1 MINFRK
7 VTWVIHIVSNLGFNN
22 STNVRNN
29 SSSTTL
35 GEIVLLAINLHSV
48 LSISSCLSCDSLP
61 FVEVSLFLNFLD
73 SCDFAV
79 VWAPGT
85 DPVLNISLCTFFMW
99 PIKWDVLPEM
109 NYLNCYSYLFTEFIS
124 FIHFLVFIRN
134 THLILVMLLKYM
146 KIAVSR

>member
-22 STNVRNN
+22 STNVWNN

-99 PIKWDVLPEM
+99 PIKWDVLPEIIWIVTVTCIFSL
-109 NYLNCYSYLFTEFIS
+109 NLLHLSIFLYLSDTFN
-124 FIHFLVFIRN
+124 
-134 THLILVMLLKYM
+134 
-146 KIAVSR
+146 

>member
-7 VTWVIHIVSNLGFNN
+7 LINIVSNLGFNN
-22 STNVRNN
+22 STNVWNN

-99 PIKWDVLPEM
+99 PIKWDVLPEIIWIVQ
-109 NYLNCYSYLFTEFIS
+109 LSAEFIS
-124 FIHFLVFIRN
+124 FNIHFLVFIRN